1 MGLFRI
7 PWSSFG
13 AVVLVIAAIVLALLW
28 AARDRA
34 RENRARRD

>member
-1 MGLFRI
+1 MGPFHI

-13 AVVLVIAAIVLALLW
+13 AVLLVFAAVVLALLW

-34 RENRARRD
+34 RERRVRKD